1 MPKRKHSTTK
11 AEANTLA
18 KYSTIRGMDMVL
30 SQVHEMD
37 RNILGPMYM
46 INERAM
52 EHILGQMV
60 TNLKAFGK
68 TMMK

>member
-1 MPKRKHSTTK
+1 MPRRKHSTIK
-11 AEANTLA
+11 VEVNTSA
-18 KYSTIRGMDMVL
+18 KCSIIRGMDMVL

-37 RNILGPMYM
+37 QNILGPMYM
-46 INERAM
+46 INERVM